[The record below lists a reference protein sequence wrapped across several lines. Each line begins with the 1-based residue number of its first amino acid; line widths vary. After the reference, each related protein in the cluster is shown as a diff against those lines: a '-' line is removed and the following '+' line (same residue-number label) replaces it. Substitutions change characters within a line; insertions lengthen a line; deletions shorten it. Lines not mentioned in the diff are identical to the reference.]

1 MNTTLVTKESSTH
14 MGLQLVKERL
24 DEMNRHVEEEV
35 LTRQALIDRQY
46 DEINQLRKR
55 LADNETSLL
64 ELRSA
69 LHQCRME
76 GEGRQQLI
84 NKLLNDI
91 THYINDI
98 DWYKRT
104 YEKRTFL
111 GVIKEK
117 LFHL

>member
-1 MNTTLVTKESSTH
+1 MNTTLLTKESTTH
-14 MGLQLVKERL
+14 TGLQLVKERL

-46 DEINQLRKR
+46 DEINQLRRK
-55 LADNETSLL
+55 LADNEHSIHV
-64 ELRSA
+64 LRSA
-69 LHQCRME
+69 LEQCKME
-76 GEGRQQLI
+76 GEGRQQLV

-91 THYINDI
+91 TQYINDI

-117 LFHL
+117 LFRK